1 MIEPKEYYSAEEVA
15 KLLGLHVRTVRR
27 FIREGKL
34 KALRIGKQYRITEG
48 NLRALVGSKGPIRHA
63 GTVNRRRRVLVST
76 TVDIDA
82 IDKKEQARL
91 VTGLMG
97 AFHSIRDEQGGKR
110 LDAIYYEE
118 QGRLRVVIQADI
130 GLTNA
135 VLGMITVVL
144 DDGRIAG

>member
-1 MIEPKEYYSAEEVA
+1 MTDRKEYYSAEEVA
-15 KLLGLHVRTVRR
+15 ELLGLHVRTVRR

-34 KALRIGKQYRITEG
+34 RARRIGKQYRIAEG
-48 NLRALVGSKGPIRHA
+48 DLRALVGSEGPVRSA
-63 GTVNRRRRVLVST
+63 NRSRRVLVST

-82 IDKKEQARL
+82 IGKEEQARL
-91 VTGLMG
+91 VTPLMG
-97 AFHSIRDEQGGKR
+97 VFHSLRDEQGSKR

-135 VLGMITVVL
+135 VLGMIGAVL
-144 DDGRIAG
+144 DDGQTDK